1 MIDGVTMSMIMECET
16 GTTKQRWMLRSG
28 QRACVGRSAWVEF
41 QVDDATLA
49 EEHFVIDTSVNR
61 IECVAGTS
69 ELQVDGRSLQQFAFT
84 GNTEFRAGSSR
95 FRIELSP
102 HCSRMVA
109 GSDGANQLAT
119 DRLRKEWKE
128 KVRVLSH
135 EKLHPAARSIIEG
148 AEGWSDALVMLGDA
162 DLHADAVRCAA
173 LSLNS
178 TLTKIRWCAAALGGE
193 SAVAASPS
201 RISSDVVSLVYSW
214 VEQPN
219 DEKLAAVQSRLDRS
233 DRSRPEAWL
242 LQAVVWSS
250 GAVKTGDNQPVPL
263 PPGVV
268 DSAVITALQLAA
280 SIGDAR
286 RLREYA
292 VAKAREFLDEQDHEE
307 EQAKPSERAKET
319 LRPAVMKDAEVHD
332 ACGCAAHG
340 HA

>member
-1 MIDGVTMSMIMECET
+1 MIMECET

-41 QVDDATLA
+41 QVDDASLA

-61 IECVAGTS
+61 IECVAGTT

-84 GNTEFRAGSSR
+84 SNTEFRAGSSR

-102 HCSRMVA
+102 HCNRMVA
-109 GSDGANQLAT
+109 GSEGANQLAT

-128 KVRVLSH
+128 KVRVLAH
-135 EKLHPAARSIIEG
+135 EKLHPVARTIIEA
-148 AEGWSDALVMLGDA
+148 AEDWSDALVMLGDA
-162 DLHADAVRCAA
+162 DLYADAVRCAT
-173 LSLNS
+173 LSLNCNRS
-178 TLTKIRWCAAALGGE
+178 KIRWCAATLGGE
-193 SAVAASPS
+193 SAVAASQAGL
-201 RISSDVVSLVYSW
+201 SSDVVSLVHLW
-214 VEQPN
+214 AEQPN
-219 DEKLAAVQSRLDRS
+219 DETLAAVQRTLDRS

-242 LQAVVWSS
+242 LQAVVWSC
-250 GAVKTGDNQPVPL
+250 GTVKTGDNQPVPL
-263 PPGVV
+263 PQGVV

-280 SIGDAR
+280 SIGDGR

-292 VAKAREFLDEQDHEE
+292 VAKAREFLDEQDREE
-307 EQAKPSERAKET
+307 EQAKPSEQAKET
-319 LRPAVMKDAEVHD
+319 LRPAAMKDTEVHD

>member
-1 MIDGVTMSMIMECET
+1 MSMIMECET

-41 QVDDATLA
+41 QVDDASLA

-61 IECVAGTS
+61 IECVAGTP

-84 GNTEFRAGSSR
+84 SNTEFRAGSSR

-102 HCSRMVA
+102 HCNRVDTRRDNGDVEPA
-109 GSDGANQLAT
+109 AN
-119 DRLRKEWKE
+119 RLRKEWKE
-128 KVRVLSH
+128 KARVLAH
-135 EKLHPAARSIIEG
+135 EKLHPAARTIIEG
-148 AEGWSDALVMLGDA
+148 AEDWSDALVMLGDA
-162 DLHADAVRCAA
+162 ELHADAVRCAA

-178 TLTKIRWCAAALGGE
+178 AHTKIRWCAATLGGE

-201 RISSDVVSLVYSW
+201 QTSFDVVSLVHSW

-219 DEKLAAVQSRLDRS
+219 DEKLAAVQRMSDSS

-250 GAVKTGDNQPVPL
+250 GAVKSGDNQPVPL
-263 PPGVV
+263 PPGIV

-280 SIGDAR
+280 SKGDAR

-292 VAKAREFLDEQDHEE
+292 VVMAREFLDKQDREQ
-307 EQAKPSERAKET
+307 EQTKPSEHAKET
-319 LRPAVMKDAEVHD
+319 LRPDVMKDLEVID
-332 ACGCAAHG
+332 ACGCAADR